1 MAQELPGR
9 GMKRTTAWAMYD
21 WANSTYATTVMAGFF
36 PLFFKEYWA
45 SGLSVNE
52 STFWLG
58 LANSV
63 AAVLMALMAPVLGAI
78 ADQGG
83 LKKRILL
90 QFMTLGVVT
99 TAALFWVE
107 KGEWAWAALIYALS
121 ALGFSGANTF
131 YDSLLIDVAEYK
143 HLDRVSSLGYG
154 LGYIGGGLLFAL
166 NVLMTLHPGWFGL
179 AGKTAAVRWSFM
191 SVAIWW
197 AVFTIPLGLYVHE
210 RNEAKHVD
218 LAASIRGG
226 FKQLITS
233 FRQVRRYRMAFLFL
247 LGYFFYIDG
256 VGTVTHMAVDYG
268 LSLGFHAGVLMTAL
282 LLTQFVAF
290 PAAIALGYVGERIGT
305 RPTILFCIG
314 GYVLACIWGYRMQVE
329 MDFYMLAG
337 LIGLVMG
344 GVQALSRSMYARLIP
359 EGCAGEFFGFYNM
372 LGKFAAILG
381 PTLMGITSLVTGDV
395 RLSILSIIPL
405 FAIGAFLLLR
415 VREDDGQSVV

>member
-1 MAQELPGR
+1 
-9 GMKRTTAWAMYD
+9 MKRTTAWAMYD

-381 PTLMGITSLVTGDV
+381 PTLMGITSLITGDV

-405 FAIGAFLLLR
+405 FAIGAILLLR
-415 VREDDGQSVV
+415 VREGDGQSVV

>member
-1 MAQELPGR
+1 
-9 GMKRTTAWAMYD
+9 MKRTTAWAMYD
-21 WANSTYATTVMAGFF
+21 WANSAYATTVMAGFF
-36 PLFFKEYWA
+36 PVFFKQFWG

-58 LANSV
+58 LSDSV
-63 AAVLMALMAPVLGAI
+63 AAVLMALMAPVLGAV

-90 QFMTLGVVT
+90 QFTTLGVLT
-99 TAALFWVE
+99 TAALFWVA
-107 KGEWAWAALIYALS
+107 KGEWQWAALIYTLG

-131 YDSLLIDVAEYK
+131 YDALLVDVAEHK

-179 AGKTAAVRWSFM
+179 AGKAEAVRWSFM

-197 AVFTIPLGLYVHE
+197 AVFTIPMWLYVHE

-218 LAASIRGG
+218 LAVSIRGG
-226 FKQLITS
+226 FRQLAVS
-233 FRQVRRYRMAFLFL
+233 FHQVRRYRMAFLFL

-256 VGTVTHMAVDYG
+256 VGTVMRMGVDYG
-268 LSLGFHAGVLMTAL
+268 LSLGFKAGVLMTAL
-282 LLTQFVAF
+282 LLIQFVAF
-290 PAAIALGYVGERIGT
+290 PAAIALGYIGERFGT
-305 RPTILFCIG
+305 RRTILFCIG
-314 GYVLACIWGYRMQVE
+314 GYVLACIWGYRMRVT

-337 LIGLVMG
+337 IIGLVQG
-344 GVQALSRSMYARLIP
+344 GVQALSRSMFARLIP

-372 LGKFAAILG
+372 MGKFAAILG
-381 PTLMGITSLVTGDV
+381 PALMGITSWATGDV

-415 VREDDGQSVV
+415 VREGDGQPIV

>member
-1 MAQELPGR
+1 MAKGA

-36 PLFFKEYWA
+36 PVFFKEYWA

-63 AAVLMALMAPVLGAI
+63 AAVLMAVIAPVLGAI

-99 TAALFWVE
+99 TAALFWIA
-107 KGEWAWAALIYALS
+107 KGEWAWAAVIYAFS

-131 YDSLLIDVAEYK
+131 YDSLLIDVAEHK

-154 LGYIGGGLLFAL
+154 LGYIGGGLLFAA
-166 NVLMTLHPGWFGL
+166 NVLMTLHPNWFGL
-179 AGKTAAVRWSFM
+179 AGKAAAVRWSFM
-191 SVAIWW
+191 TVAIWW

-210 RNEAKHVD
+210 RNEAKRVH
-218 LAASIRGG
+218 LMASIRGG
-226 FKQLITS
+226 FRQLVAS
-233 FRQVRRYRMAFLFL
+233 FHQVRRYRMAFLFL

-256 VGTVTHMAVDYG
+256 VGTVAHMAVDYG
-268 LSLGFHAGVLMTAL
+268 LSLGFDAGVLMTAL
-282 LLTQFVAF
+282 LMTQFVAF
-290 PAAIALGYVGERIGT
+290 PAAIALGYIGERVGT

-314 GYVLACIWGYRMQVE
+314 GYVLACIWGYRMQVT

-344 GVQALSRSMYARLIP
+344 GVQALSRSMFARLIP
-359 EGCAGEFFGFYNM
+359 PGCAGEFFGFYNM
-372 LGKFAAILG
+372 LGKFAAIVG
-381 PTLMGITSLVTGDV
+381 PALMGLTSWATGDV
-395 RLSILSIIPL
+395 RLSILSIVPL

-415 VREDDGQSVV
+415 VKEDDQAARAV

>member
-1 MAQELPGR
+1 
-9 GMKRTTAWAMYD
+9 MKRTTAWAMYD

>member
-1 MAQELPGR
+1 
-9 GMKRTTAWAMYD
+9 MKRTTAWAMYD

-405 FAIGAFLLLR
+405 FAIGAILLLR
-415 VREDDGQSVV
+415 VREGDGQSVV

>member
-1 MAQELPGR
+1 
-9 GMKRTTAWAMYD
+9 
-21 WANSTYATTVMAGFF
+21 
-36 PLFFKEYWA
+36 
-45 SGLSVNE
+45 
-52 STFWLG
+52 
-58 LANSV
+58 
-63 AAVLMALMAPVLGAI
+63 MALVAPVLGAI

-90 QFMTLGVVT
+90 QFTTLGVAT
-99 TAALFWVE
+99 TAALFWVGH
-107 KGEWAWAALIYALS
+107 GEWQWAACIYALS

-131 YDSLLIDVAEYK
+131 YDALLVDVAEHR

-154 LGYIGGGLLFAL
+154 LGYIGGGLLFAV
-166 NVLMTLHPGWFGL
+166 NVLMTLHPHWFGL
-179 AGKTAAVRWSFM
+179 AGKAAAVRWSFM

-197 AVFTIPLGLYVHE
+197 ALFTIPMWRYVHE
-210 RNEAKHVD
+210 RNEAERVH

-226 FKQLITS
+226 FKQLVAS
-233 FRQVRRYRMAFLFL
+233 FHQVRRYRMAFLFL

-256 VGTVTHMAVDYG
+256 VGTVAHMAVDYG
-268 LSLGFHAGVLMTAL
+268 LSLGFHASVLMTAL

-314 GYVLACIWGYRMQVE
+314 GYVLACIWGYRMQVPA
-329 MDFYMLAG
+329 DFYMLAG

-344 GVQALSRSMYARLIP
+344 GVQALSRSMFARLIP

-381 PTLMGITSLVTGDV
+381 PALMGITSWATGDV
-395 RLSILSIIPL
+395 RLSILSIVPL
-405 FAIGAFLLLR
+405 FAIGAILLLR
-415 VREDDGQSVV
+415 VKEERPV